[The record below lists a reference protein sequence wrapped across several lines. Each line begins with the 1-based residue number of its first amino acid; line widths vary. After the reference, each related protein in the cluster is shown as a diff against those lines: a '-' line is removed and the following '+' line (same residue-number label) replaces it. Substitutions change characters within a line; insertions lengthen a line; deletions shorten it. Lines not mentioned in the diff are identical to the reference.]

1 MGNYT
6 LNIDNML
13 DYLSYSVSK
22 GDHLHERLG
31 IKDHRAQE
39 VSQRAYD
46 IVWDEIERDGDFETI
61 EVMKTLLR
69 VAKQE
74 GYTDNECFF
83 YLYWG
88 FSEIDAHIHPAM
100 EISFEPEP
108 PEEGNLFLN

>member
-22 GDHLHERLG
+22 GEYLHNWLG
-31 IKDHRAQE
+31 IKDRRAQE

-46 IVWDEIERDGDFETI
+46 IVWDEIEKEGDFETI
-61 EVMKTLLR
+61 EVMKELFKT
-69 VAKQE
+69 AKDE
-74 GYTDNECFF
+74 RFTDNELTY

-88 FSEIDAHIHPAM
+88 FSEIDAHVNPAI
-100 EISFEPEP
+100 EINFEPEP
-108 PEEGNLFLN
+108 PEEDDLFLN